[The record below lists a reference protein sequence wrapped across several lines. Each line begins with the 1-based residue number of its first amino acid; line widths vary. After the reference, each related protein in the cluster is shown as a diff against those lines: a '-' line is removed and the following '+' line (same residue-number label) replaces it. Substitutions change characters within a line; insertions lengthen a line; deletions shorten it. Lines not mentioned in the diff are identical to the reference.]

1 MRAPPPAPDGAT
13 ISLESPTDRALALL
27 LAGDREAALR
37 LAGGELARDDAG
49 AAAAL
54 ITGRLLGEMG
64 RAAQAGEALELALIT
79 AIDRGDLP
87 LACVT
92 ARELGRAGGDEA
104 GALDR
109 IAAAFC
115 QGSPRARGAGSPPPM
130 PQGHPAP
137 LSDALTSAALLDAA
151 ASAARSAKAR
161 IEARTRPAVAPV
173 PLFSSLARE
182 ALRGFLA
189 AWEPQWLAAS
199 STVIEEGVAGAE
211 AYVIARGEADVRRG
225 SGAAE
230 GVLARLGRGA
240 IFGEMALLAR
250 APRAAS
256 VITRGPAIVLRIARA
271 ALDAAAD
278 RHPDVGVE
286 LARHCRAR
294 MIENLLRES
303 PVLAVVPEA
312 DRPALLERFETRIF
326 EARERLI
333 TQDEISPGLYVIASG
348 KVAVVRREAG
358 EPEPLVLAQLG
369 PGDVVG
375 EVALVLRRRPGA
387 DVYASEPVVSLF
399 LPASGFLGLIHDHP
413 AMLAELY
420 LLAAARDEETS
431 NVISQ
436 EATAAEDFI
445 LV

>member
-1 MRAPPPAPDGAT
+1 MRAAPPAPNGAEKST
-13 ISLESPTDRALALL
+13 ESPTDRALALL
-27 LAGDREAALR
+27 LAGQPDDALR
-37 LAGGELARDDAG
+37 LAAGVVARDDGG
-49 AAAAL
+49 ATAAL
-54 ITGRLLGEMG
+54 ITGRVLGEMG
-64 RAAQAGEALELALIT
+64 RAAEAREALALALIV
-79 AIDRGDLP
+79 AIDHGDLP
-87 LACVT
+87 LACAAAHEL
-92 ARELGRAGGDEA
+92 ARCGGDRA
-104 GALDR
+104 AALDQV
-109 IAAAFC
+109 AAAFC
-115 QGSPRARGAGSPPPM
+115 HGSPRARGAALPPPM
-130 PQGHPAP
+130 PPAGITP
-137 LSDALTSAALLDAA
+137 LAGPALLDDA
-151 ASAARSAKAR
+151 ASAVRAARAR
-161 IEARTRPAVAPV
+161 VDARPRPAVTPV
-173 PLFSSLARE
+173 ALFSSLGRE

-189 AWEPQWLAAS
+189 AWEPLWLADA
-199 STVIEEGVAGAE
+199 STVIEEGATGAE
-211 AYVIARGEADVRRG
+211 AYVIARGDAEVRRG
-225 SGAAE
+225 SGASSL
-230 GVLARLGRGA
+230 VLARLGRGA

-250 APRAAS
+250 ARRIAS

-294 MIENLLRES
+294 MIENLRRTS

-312 DRPALLERFETRIF
+312 DRPALLDRFETRIF

-333 TQDEISPGLYVIASG
+333 TQDEISPGLYMIASG
-348 KVAVVRREAG
+348 QVTVVRREAG
-358 EPEPLVLAQLG
+358 DAEPLVLAQLG

-387 DVYASEPVVSLF
+387 DVVAAEPVVTLF
-399 LPASGFLGLIHDHP
+399 LPAGGFLGLIHDHP

>member
-1 MRAPPPAPDGAT
+1 
-13 ISLESPTDRALALL
+13 
-27 LAGDREAALR
+27 
-37 LAGGELARDDAG
+37 
-49 AAAAL
+49 
-54 ITGRLLGEMG
+54 
-64 RAAQAGEALELALIT
+64 
-79 AIDRGDLP
+79 
-87 LACVT
+87 
-92 ARELGRAGGDEA
+92 
-104 GALDR
+104 
-109 IAAAFC
+109 
-115 QGSPRARGAGSPPPM
+115 
-130 PQGHPAP
+130 
-137 LSDALTSAALLDAA
+137 
-151 ASAARSAKAR
+151 
-161 IEARTRPAVAPV
+161 VAPV
-173 PLFSSLARE
+173 ALFSSLGRE

-189 AWEPQWLAAS
+189 AWEPLWLPDA
-199 STVIEEGVAGAE
+199 STVIDEGVAGAE
-211 AYVIARGEADVRRG
+211 AYVIARGEAEVRRG
-225 SGAAE
+225 RGASAL
-230 GVLARLGRGA
+230 VLARLGRGA

-256 VITRGPAIVLRIARA
+256 VVTRGPAIVLRIARA

-294 MIENLLRES
+294 MIENLLRTS

-326 EARERLI
+326 EARQRLI

-348 KVAVVRREAG
+348 KVTVVRREAG
-358 EPEPLVLAQLG
+358 DGEPLVLAQLG

-387 DVYASEPVVSLF
+387 DVVAAEPVVTLF

-436 EATAAEDFI
+436 ETTAADDFI